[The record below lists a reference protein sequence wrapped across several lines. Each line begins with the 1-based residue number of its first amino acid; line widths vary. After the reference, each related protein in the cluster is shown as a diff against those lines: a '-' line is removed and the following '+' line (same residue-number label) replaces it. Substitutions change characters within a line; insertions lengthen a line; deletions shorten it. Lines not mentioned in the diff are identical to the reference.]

1 MIIVKLMGGL
11 GNQMFQYA
19 AGRSLACRHNARLK
33 LDISF
38 LESDQKGVAA
48 RAYELR
54 HLNISADIATP
65 IEVAEITGC
74 GKNRIKT
81 MLVLFQQ
88 ITGLAKLKPSTFL
101 ERHFHFN
108 QAFLT
113 VPDNTYLEG
122 YWQSEKYFKE
132 IEETIRREFVVRY
145 PLEGKNLEISEKIKS
160 VNSVSIH
167 VRRGDYVTN
176 PETSR
181 IHGVCGLEYYLESI
195 KEVSKKVSDP
205 HFFIFSDD
213 MEWGKENLK
222 TDYPVTYVDFNG
234 PDNAYEDMRLM
245 SLCRHNIIAN
255 SSFSWWG
262 AWLNKNPEKI
272 VIAPKRWFNKLD
284 INADD
289 LIPETW
295 IRL

>member
-19 AGRSLACRHNARLK
+19 AGRSLACRHNAGLK
-33 LDISF
+33 LDVSF

-54 HLNISADIATP
+54 HLNISADIATSR
-65 IEVAEITGC
+65 EVAEMTGC
-74 GKNRIKT
+74 GKSRIET
-81 MLVLFQQ
+81 MLARFRQ
-88 ITGLAKLKPSTFL
+88 ITGLTKLKSNVFL

-108 QAFLT
+108 QEFLT
-113 VPDNTYLEG
+113 ASDNTYLEG

-132 IEETIRREFVVRY
+132 IEEIIRREFVVRY
-145 PLEGKNLEISEKIKS
+145 PLAGKNLEISELIKS

-176 PETSR
+176 PETR
-181 IHGVCGLEYYLESI
+181 RTHGICSLEYYLESI
-195 KEVSKKVSDP
+195 KEICKRAPDP
-205 HFFIFSDD
+205 HFFVFSDD
-213 MEWGKENLK
+213 MEWVRRSLK
-222 TDYPVTYVDFNG
+222 IDYPVAYVDFNG
-234 PDNAYEDMRLM
+234 SDNAYDDLRLM

-262 AWLNKNPEKI
+262 AWLNSNQGKLVVAPRTWLMDKSHDTSDILPDAWIKI
-272 VIAPKRWFNKLD
+272 
-284 INADD
+284 
-289 LIPETW
+289 
-295 IRL
+295 